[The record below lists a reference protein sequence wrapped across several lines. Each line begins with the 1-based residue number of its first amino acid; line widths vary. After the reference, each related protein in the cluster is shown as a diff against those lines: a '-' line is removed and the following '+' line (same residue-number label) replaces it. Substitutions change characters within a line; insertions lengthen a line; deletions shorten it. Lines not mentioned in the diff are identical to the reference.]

1 MPLEPTQ
8 DPNNPPPSGG
18 NVDPT
23 PAPAPAPVAA
33 QRPDY
38 IPETIWDGEKNAPK
52 IDLAAT
58 LTEYGTLKEQADA
71 RAALI
76 PAKPEEYKFDLP
88 NDFEMPQGYSWKQDA
103 NDPVISGFREL
114 ATELKLTQPEVQR
127 LVSFEA
133 KRQAA
138 EIANQ
143 QAFDAEQTKALGEK
157 AEDRRKAAS
166 EWLTANTTPERAA
179 ALKSVLITA
188 LGVEA
193 IEDLIAKGIGVN
205 TRGNP
210 DHVEQDTRTPE
221 QIRLAKMYPSM
232 QPAAR

>member
-8 DPNNPPPSGG
+8 DPNSPPP
-18 NVDPT
+18 
-23 PAPAPAPVAA
+23 PAGSDAPIPVVPAVAAA
-33 QRPDY
+33 QRPEY
-38 IPETIWDGEKNAPK
+38 IPETVWDSEKNAPK

-76 PAKPEEYKFDLP
+76 PAKPEDIKFDLP
-88 NDFEMPQGYSWKQDA
+88 SDFEMPQGYTWKQDA
-103 NDPVISGFREL
+103 NDPIITGFREL

-127 LVSFEA
+127 LVAFEA
-133 KRQAA
+133 RRQSA

-143 QAFDAEQTKALGEK
+143 QKFDSEQTKALGEK
-157 AEDRRKAAS
+157 ADDRRKAAS
-166 EWLTANTTPERAA
+166 DWLTANTTPERAA

-193 IEDLIAKGIGVN
+193 VEDLIAKGIGVN
-205 TRGNP
+205 TRGNSET
-210 DHVEQDTRTPE
+210 VEQSTVTPE
-221 QIRLAKMYPSM
+221 QKKLAAMYPSM